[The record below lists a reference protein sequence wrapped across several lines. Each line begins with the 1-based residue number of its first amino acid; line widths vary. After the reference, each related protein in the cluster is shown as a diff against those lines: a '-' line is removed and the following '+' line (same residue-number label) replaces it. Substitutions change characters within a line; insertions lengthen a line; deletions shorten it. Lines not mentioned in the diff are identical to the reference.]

1 MSDKNDINQ
10 INHFPVL
17 PEEAAALEDAVRR
30 SQDNMGEATDL
41 WHPDHGY
48 LIKDGNVTVQGHRFF
63 SPYKSTRKPL
73 YSLKSLLIFTAGWF
87 IGYVM
92 AILVAMHALNSG
104 VLK

>member
-10 INHFPVL
+10 IQLPALPVD
-17 PEEAAALEDAVRR
+17 EMSALEDAVRK
-30 SQDNMGEATDL
+30 SQDNMGTPTDL

-48 LIKDGNVTVQGHRFF
+48 LIRNGDVTVQGHHFF